1 MFKIGDFSRIARVSC
16 RLLRYYDVLGLLKPT
31 IVDRSSGYRFYSAAQ
46 LQQLNRILV
55 LRDLGLSLDQI
66 ARATSKA
73 VSADELR
80 AMLLIRRADVEQA
93 LAAESERLRQIEMR
107 IAQIDSAGQ
116 LSADDVVMRSE
127 PARLVVTRR
136 RTVQSFAEARG
147 AIQELVRSVPKQL
160 PRGALGAL
168 MAIAHSSEFEP
179 DSIDIEYGFTL
190 AEAADQGALA
200 QAAEAGGMQLHEL
213 PPVSRM
219 AVCVRIGLPEH
230 AHLITAKIGQ
240 FVESNG
246 YALAGPS
253 REVFLQ
259 TPQLER
265 MEHSV
270 VEMQYPVEPM
280 R

>member
-16 RLLRYYDVLGLLKPT
+16 RLLRYYDELGLLRPA

-55 LRDLGLSLDQI
+55 LRELGLSLDQI
-66 ARATSKA
+66 AKAVSKT

-93 LAAESERLRQIEMR
+93 LAAETDRLRQIETR
-107 IAQIDSAGQ
+107 ISQIDTEGR
-116 LSADDVVMRSE
+116 LSVDDVLIRLE
-127 PARLVVTRR
+127 PARYVLTRR
-136 RTVQSFAEARG
+136 QTVQSFAEGRG
-147 AIQELVRSVPKQL
+147 AIQALAQSLPRQL
-160 PRGALGAL
+160 PRSGLGPL
-168 MAIAHSSEFEP
+168 IAIAHSGEFEP
-179 DSIDIEYGFTL
+179 DSIDLEYGF
-190 AEAADQGALA
+190 AVSDAADRAGLA
-200 QAAEAGGMQLHEL
+200 ANAVGLQLREL
-213 PPVSRM
+213 PAVQHM

-259 TPQLER
+259 PLQPDR
-265 MEHSV
+265 MEQSV
-270 VEMQYPVEPM
+270 VEMQYPVESLS
-280 R
+280 

>member
-16 RLLRYYDVLGLLKPT
+16 RLLRYYDELGLLKPT

-107 IAQIDSAGQ
+107 IAQIDS
-116 LSADDVVMRSE
+116 
-127 PARLVVTRR
+127 
-136 RTVQSFAEARG
+136 VQSFAEARG

-265 MEHSV
+265 MENSV